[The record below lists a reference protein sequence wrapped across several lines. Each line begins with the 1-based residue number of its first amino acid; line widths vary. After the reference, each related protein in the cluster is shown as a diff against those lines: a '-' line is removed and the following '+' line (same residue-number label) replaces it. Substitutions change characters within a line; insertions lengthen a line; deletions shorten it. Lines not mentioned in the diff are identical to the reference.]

1 MFDWQ
6 IWVQGLGVIAVLAL
20 AAWGFG
26 TWRRNVTIVDC
37 LWSVF
42 FLAATIYYVQGHW
55 GPRQVLI
62 TTLVA
67 VWSLRLAGYL
77 AVRSFGKP
85 EDPRYQKIR
94 RDHEPGFAWKSLY
107 LIFGLQ
113 ALLAWIISLPLF
125 AAAQSP
131 LPLGLLDYLGALL
144 WVIGFAFEAVGD
156 AQLAT
161 FKADPGNRGKVM
173 DRGFWRYTR
182 HPNYF
187 GECCLWWGYYLIAVG
202 SGGWWS
208 IPAPLLMTFL
218 LLKVS
223 GVSLLEKDIG
233 DRRPGYADY
242 IARTPAFFP
251 GLPKARS
258 DAGAQR

>member
-6 IWVQGLGVIAVLAL
+6 IWFQGLGIIVVLAL
-20 AAWGFG
+20 AGWAFG

-37 LWSVF
+37 LWSLF
-42 FLAATIYYVQGHW
+42 FLAATLYYVQGRW
-55 GPRQVLI
+55 GPRQMLI
-62 TTLVA
+62 TILVA
-67 VWSLRLAGYL
+67 VWALRLSGYL

-85 EDPRYQKIR
+85 EDLRYQKIR

-107 LIFGLQ
+107 LIFGVQ

-125 AAAQSP
+125 ASAQSSAS
-131 LPLGLLDYLGALL
+131 LGWLDYLGVLM
-144 WVIGFAFEAVGD
+144 WVVGFGFEAIGD
-156 AQLAT
+156 AQLAS

-173 DRGFWRYTR
+173 DHGVWRYTR

-187 GECCLWWGYYLIAVG
+187 GECCLWWGYYVIAV
-202 SGGWWS
+202 SAGGWWS
-208 IPAPLLMTFL
+208 IPAPLVMTFL

-233 DRRPGYADY
+233 ERRPGYAEY

-251 GLPKARS
+251 GLPKAPR
-258 DAGAQR
+258 DAGAPR